1 MGITI
6 NLTKAK
12 AITKN
17 RLRRDRRPLLA
28 AQDILFMQAQEA
40 GASATNIVKEKNLQF
55 VFFNDGDNKSTS
67 MKKIGETGGI
77 YYQNKPSIEELVNKV
92 SFVQGKGGG
101 GDGPENNMEALI
113 KGVGMADPYKELV
126 MVADNH
132 APVKDLE
139 LLTVRSGCQEDGI
152 TPELIICKKNNKL
165 LDLCIKTYIQYM
177 NEKTPYSYWGWS
189 IVHIMRENIKK
200 ILNNK
205 ITLNQHIY
213 LDSDNKKYKLIDEI
227 LCDDSY
233 NHKVMYNNEIV
244 LYNRY
249 ENYNKD
255 THEF

>member
-1 MGITI
+1 M
-6 NLTKAK
+6 L
-12 AITKN
+12 
-17 RLRRDRRPLLA
+17 
-28 AQDILFMQAQEA
+28 
-40 GASATNIVKEKNLQF
+40 
-55 VFFNDGDNKSTS
+55 
-67 MKKIGETGGI
+67 
-77 YYQNKPSIEELVNKV
+77 
-92 SFVQGKGGG
+92 
-101 GDGPENNMEALI
+101 
-113 KGVGMADPYKELV
+113 
-126 MVADNH
+126 
-132 APVKDLE
+132 
-139 LLTVRSGCQEDGI
+139 
-152 TPELIICKKNNKL
+152 NKL